1 MKTVTVKDIKNNGSK
16 AIPNDEVSYLVVN
29 SELKSALVPIDQYE
43 SYVESM
49 EELDDINATLQ
60 RMQEENISAD
70 KLFAELLSTNK

>member
-49 EELDDINATLQ
+49 EELEDIKATLQ